1 MHATNTTPLEDVT
14 KGHLRGSALLVAG
27 RILAILMN
35 FLVQVVTVRY
45 LPIADY
51 GIFAF
56 ALSIVSV
63 VAVLSAFGMDKAASR
78 FLPVYL
84 QDRDYRR
91 FWGALGLSFGTVLG
105 LGALTILLFLCLWGM
120 ELPLLTADRRTQ
132 AVLAIMAGLALFEA
146 LDALFISLFAVLDSA
161 GAIFVRRYL
170 LGPLLKL
177 AAAIAVVIT
186 SGDVYVFAAGQLIAG
201 LLGVAV
207 CFVMLL
213 RILKKQS
220 DLHSTLS
227 ARPTFPVRQL
237 YSYSAT
243 LLSGDLSYLL
253 RIAMVPIVVG
263 VLYASEDVAAYQA
276 VMPLARLNEFVL
288 VTFSVLFLPSAAKL
302 AAADRHVELQA
313 LFEKS
318 TAWITLLSF
327 PIFAVSFLASEFL
340 SVSLFGAQ
348 YKASA
353 DILAWLAI
361 GFYTN
366 ASFGTSL
373 RLLRASARLRTL
385 LAADLLMIVVASA
398 LIFCLVPR
406 YGALGG
412 AWAVCG
418 AYVSQSLIYYLLVA
432 RSTHVNP
439 FTSRCIAPYFV
450 GVMLCV
456 ISGRLREWL
465 GLPPVFGVIAAFL
478 TSVAVLM
485 MFWRQLELSRTFPE
499 LARLPIVGRWIVPV
513 AVNNANPH

>member
-1 MHATNTTPLEDVT
+1 MHATNTADFEDII
-14 KGHLRGSALLVAG
+14 KGHLRGSALFVGG

-45 LPIADY
+45 LSIADY

-63 VAVLSAFGMDKAASR
+63 VAVFSAFGMDKAASR

-91 FWGALGLSFGTVLG
+91 FWGLLGLSFGTVVG
-105 LGALTILLFLCLWGM
+105 LGALTILLFVCLWGM
-120 ELPLLTADRRTQ
+120 ELPLLTTDRRTQ
-132 AVLAIMAGLALFEA
+132 TILAIMAGLALFEA
-146 LDALFISLFAVLDSA
+146 LDALFISLFAVLASA
-161 GAIFVRRYL
+161 GAIFVRRYF

-177 AAAIAVVIT
+177 AAAVAVVAG
-186 SGDVYVFAAGQLIAG
+186 SGDVYAFAAGQLIAG
-201 LLGVAV
+201 LLGVGL
-207 CFVMLL
+207 CFMMLL
-213 RILKKQS
+213 RILAKQS
-220 DLHSTLS
+220 DLRNTLS
-227 ARPTFPVRQL
+227 SRLTFPVRQV

-263 VLYASEDVAAYQA
+263 ILYASEDVAAYQA

-288 VTFSVLFLPSAAKL
+288 VTFSLLFLPSAAKL
-302 AAADRHVELQA
+302 AAADRHVVLQA
-313 LFEKS
+313 LFE
-318 TAWITLLSF
+318 TTTTWITLLSF
-327 PIFAVSFLASEFL
+327 PIFATSFLASEFL
-340 SVSLFGAQ
+340 TVSLFGAQ
-348 YKASA
+348 YEASA

-373 RLLRASARLRTL
+373 RLLRACARLRTL

-398 LIFCLVPR
+398 LIFWLVPR

-418 AYVSQSLIYYLLVA
+418 AYASQSLIYHLLVA
-432 RSTHVNP
+432 QSTHINP
-439 FTSRCIAPYFV
+439 FASRCIGPYFV
-450 GVMLCV
+450 GIGLCV
-456 ISGRLREWL
+456 ISGSIRERL

-485 MFWRQLELSRTFPE
+485 IFWRQLELSRTFPE
-499 LARLPIVGRWIVPV
+499 LARLPIVGRWIVPI
-513 AVNNANPH
+513 AVGDANPH